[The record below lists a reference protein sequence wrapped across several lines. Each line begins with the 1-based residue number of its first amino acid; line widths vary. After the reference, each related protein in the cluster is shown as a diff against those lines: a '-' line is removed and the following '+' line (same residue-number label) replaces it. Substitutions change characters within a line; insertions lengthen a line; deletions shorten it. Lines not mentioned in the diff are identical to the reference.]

1 LERKSTYKVN
11 TAIEN
16 LLCYLW
22 KPVLRGEKEM
32 SARDLSVLISV
43 ILIVS
48 MLIIP
53 FPTWLLSILIIL
65 NITLALLVLLV
76 SMNMTEPLQFS
87 VFPSLLL
94 LLTLYRLGLNVSTT
108 RAILS
113 HGDAG
118 GVVETFGTFVVG
130 GNIVVG
136 LILFLILIIIQ
147 FIVITKGAE
156 RVSEVAARFTLD
168 AMPGKQMSIDADL
181 NAGMISEQEARERRK
196 KVGREA
202 DFYGAMDGASKFV
215 KGDAIASII
224 IVLIN
229 LIAGIIIGMLQQGMG
244 LADAAKHFSLL
255 SVGDGIVSQIPAL
268 LISTATGIVVTRAA
282 SEGNLGQEITS
293 QLLAYPKLLYVAGGT
308 IFLLG
313 LFTPINDLLTIPIA
327 GMLAVGG
334 YMFSKVPKTD
344 KLQLEEMEEASGA
357 DEMKSPESVISL
369 LNVDPIEFEFG
380 YGLIPLADT
389 NQGGDLLDRIV
400 MIRRQLAIELGLV
413 IPVVRIRDNIQ
424 LQPNEYRLKI
434 KGNEMARGELLL
446 DHYLAMSPGI
456 EDDSIEGIDTIEP
469 SFGLPAKWITD
480 GMKERAEIFGYTV
493 VDPPSVVSTHITE
506 VIKANAY
513 ELLGRQETKQLID
526 HVKESYPILIEEV
539 TPNPLSV
546 GEVQKVLSKLLK
558 ENVSIRNLPVIFETL
573 ADFGKV
579 TTDTDILAEYVR
591 QALARQ
597 ITNQYA
603 SQGETL
609 KVATLSGKAEKS
621 VADAI
626 QQTEH
631 GNYLALDPS
640 ISQRILESIAKN
652 IEQFSMMEQT
662 PIVLCSPAVR
672 MYVRQLTE
680 RYFPKVPI
688 LSYNELEANVEVQ
701 SVGVVNVD

>member
-1 LERKSTYKVN
+1 
-11 TAIEN
+11 
-16 LLCYLW
+16 
-22 KPVLRGEKEM
+22 M
-32 SARDLSVLISV
+32 SGRDLSVVVSV
-43 ILIVS
+43 ILIVA

-53 FPTWLLSILIIL
+53 FPSWLLSILIIM
-65 NITLALLVLLV
+65 NISLALLVLLI
-76 SMNMTEPLQFS
+76 SMNMNEPLQFS
-87 VFPSLLL
+87 IFPSLLL
-94 LLTLYRLGLNVSTT
+94 LLTLFRLGLNVSTT
-108 RAILS
+108 RSILS
-113 HGDAG
+113 KGEAG

-130 GNIVVG
+130 GNVIVGMVV
-136 LILFLILIIIQ
+136 FLILIIIQ
-147 FIVITKGAE
+147 FIVITKGSE

-181 NAGMISEQEARERRK
+181 NAGMISEHEARERRE
-196 KVGREA
+196 KVSREA
-202 DFYGAMDGASKFV
+202 DFYGSMDGASKFV
-215 KGDAIASII
+215 KGDSIAGII

-229 LIAGIIIGMLQQGMG
+229 LIFGIVIGMMQQGLG
-244 LADAAKHFSLL
+244 FADAASRYSLL
-255 SVGDGIVSQIPAL
+255 TVGDGIVSQIPAL

-282 SEGNLGQEITS
+282 SEGNLGKDITS
-293 QLLAYPKLLYVAGGT
+293 QILAYPKMLYVTGAT

-313 LFTPINDLLTIPIA
+313 LFTPISNILTFPIA
-327 GMLAVGG
+327 GLFVFGGFMLSRV
-334 YMFSKVPKTD
+334 KEPD
-344 KLQLEEMEEASGA
+344 KEQLQEIEEELET
-357 DEMKSPESVISL
+357 DEMKSPESVVSL

-380 YGLIPLADT
+380 YGLIPLADA

-456 EDDSIEGIDTIEP
+456 EDDSIDGIDTVEP
-469 SFGLPAKWITD
+469 SFGLPAKWITEET
-480 GMKERAEIFGYTV
+480 KEQAEIFGYTV

-506 VIKANAY
+506 IIKSNAY
-513 ELLGRQETKQLID
+513 DLLGRQETKQLID
-526 HVKESYPILIEEV
+526 HLKESYPILADEV

-546 GEVQKVLSKLLK
+546 GEVQKVLAKLLK
-558 ENVSIRNLPVIFETL
+558 ENVSIRNLPIIFETL

-579 TTDTDILAEYVR
+579 TSDTDLLTEYVR

-597 ITNQYA
+597 ITNQYSA
-603 SQGETL
+603 QGDSL
-609 KVATLSGKAEKS
+609 KVVTLSGKIEKLIAEG
-621 VADAI
+621 I

-631 GNYLALDPS
+631 GNYLSMDPAV
-640 ISQRILESIAKN
+640 SQSILESIASQV
-652 IEQFSMMEQT
+652 EQLSIMDQS

-680 RYFPKVPI
+680 RYFPLVPI

-701 SVGVVNVD
+701 SVGVVNID